1 MIESPPAA
9 RGSQLLKLLVCASL
23 SLQSQA
29 WLAGGPNKA
38 SQAQKSPVQVNRRD
52 ALASVGFS
60 ALTFLAPPSFAEEAT
75 TALGDVEVVAAGE
88 AKKVSAVQEWTFY
101 VLLFSCRSNI
111 YCSLWPLL
119 AIQ

>member
-1 MIESPPAA
+1 MMGSPPAP

-29 WLAGGPNKA
+29 WLAGGPNKP

-75 TALGDVEVVAAGE
+75 SALGEVEIVATGD
-88 AKKVSAVQEWTFY
+88 AKKVSVIQEWTFY
-101 VLLFSCRSNI
+101 LL
-111 YCSLWPLL
+111 L
-119 AIQ
+119 